1 MPLTK
6 DIPILKI
13 LTMALRGSFN
23 LINECEKLRPKDA
36 EVPDQP
42 RKIPFWSELVE
53 LQFPDED

>member
-1 MPLTK
+1 
-6 DIPILKI
+6 
-13 LTMALRGSFN
+13 MALRGSFN